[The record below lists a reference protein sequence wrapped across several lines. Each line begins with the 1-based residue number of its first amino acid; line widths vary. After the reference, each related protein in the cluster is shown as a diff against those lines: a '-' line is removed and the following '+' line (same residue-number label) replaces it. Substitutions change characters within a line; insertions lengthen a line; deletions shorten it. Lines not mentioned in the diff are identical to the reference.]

1 MRRGLTINTRRLL
14 GPLGRLSWSLAA
26 SGLVRFR
33 QPGQSVVE
41 AALVAALSVGIVLAT
56 LQLSLVAAQAYSA
69 SHVAR
74 TTARWLAVRMDA
86 LDSAVT
92 AQATSVATG
101 LPGMSNG
108 GLASVTV
115 TPACAALVSGKCPGR
130 DTGDAITVTVT
141 TSLTPVM
148 FLPTTFGIS
157 PLVFRLPTS
166 MPAIAVT
173 VLLE

>member
-1 MRRGLTINTRRLL
+1 MRQAFLDRTLWLRRPFV
-14 GPLGRLSWSLAA
+14 PLQWRRVAFGVNRA
-26 SGLVRFR
+26 S

-41 AALVAALSVGIVLAT
+41 AALVALLSVAIVLVI

-74 TTARWLAVRMDA
+74 TTARWLAVRMDTI
-86 LDSAVT
+86 DSAVQ

-101 LPGMSNG
+101 LPGMANG
-108 GLASVTV
+108 GLATV
-115 TPACAALVSGKCPGR
+115 AVSPSCAALVSGKCPGR
-130 DTGDAITVTVT
+130 DTGGAITVSVT
-141 TSLTPVM
+141 TSLVPVM
-148 FLPTTFGIS
+148 FLPTTFGLP
-157 PLVFRLPTS
+157 PLQFQLPTT